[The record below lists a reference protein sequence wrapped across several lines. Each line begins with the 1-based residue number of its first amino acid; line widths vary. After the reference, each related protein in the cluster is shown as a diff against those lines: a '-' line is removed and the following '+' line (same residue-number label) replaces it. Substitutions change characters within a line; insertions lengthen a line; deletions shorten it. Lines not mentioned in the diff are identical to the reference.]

1 LMIYIFL
8 LQKIYRKNSTFQLY
22 MILNILERKE
32 MLKILKW
39 KWKNLKSPKLTNTN
53 NEVDYFALNNE
64 LNIPKDGKIQIDK
77 DREAVKR
84 YFLDYVNPNTVFFH
98 SIEEKLD
105 YLVEN
110 EYIKVE
116 LLSKYSPIF
125 IKTLFKRAY
134 AKKFRFKTFMGAY
147 KFYSQYAMKTKDGT
161 RFLERYEDRIVFNA
175 LELADGE
182 TILARD
188 LVDEMISRRYQPA
201 TPTFI
206 NAGRVK
212 GGEKVSCF
220 LLTVDDSMN
229 SIGRTINSALQLSKI
244 GGGVGISLTDVRAK
258 GDQIQGM
265 EGMADGVVPI
275 MKILE
280 DSFSYANQLG
290 ARDGA
295 GVAYL
300 SIFHPDVVDF
310 LSVRKENADE
320 KVRIKTLSL
329 GLTVPDKFYELIKN
343 NSDMY
348 LFSPYDIK
356 KEYGIEMSG
365 IDITAEYDN
374 MVNNPRIKKSKIK
387 ARELETEISNLQNE
401 SGYPYIINIDTANN
415 ANHINGRIR
424 MSNLCVEIMQVQEP
438 SIVNNDQTYEYLGTD
453 VSCNLGSTNIA
464 NLMESPDF
472 GKSVT
477 TMLKALS
484 HVSDSSNIDVVPSIK
499 NGNDKYHAVGLGA
512 MNLHGYLAKN
522 GIAYGS
528 PESIEFTDIYFM
540 LLNYWTLVASH
551 ELALNSG
558 ETFYEF
564 EKSGYADGSYFESYR
579 KNIKTEDQIESDI
592 VKELFKDILIP
603 SMKSWEI
610 LMENISK
617 YGLYNSYRLAVAPT
631 GSISYVNEATASI
644 HPIIQKIE
652 DRVEG
657 KRGKVYYPAPYLEDG
672 ALQYYESAYDIDQR
686 KIIDIYATA
695 QKHVDQ
701 GLSMTLF
708 TSSEFKE
715 GMYEWKTDDKYGN
728 KKTTRDLN
736 ILRNYAWKKGMKSVY
751 YIRTFTSDG
760 DEVGSVNEC
769 VNCSI

>member
-1 LMIYIFL
+1 
-8 LQKIYRKNSTFQLY
+8 
-22 MILNILERKE
+22 
-32 MLKILKW
+32 MLKILKG

-110 EYIKVE
+110 EYIKAE
-116 LLSKYSPIF
+116 LLSKYAPIF

-175 LELADGE
+175 LELADGQ
-182 TILARD
+182 TSLARD

-558 ETFYEF
+558 ETFYGF
-564 EKSGYADGSYFESYR
+564 KKSGYADGSYFESYR

-657 KRGKVYYPAPYLEDG
+657 KRGKVYYPAPYLEEG

-686 KIIDIYATA
+686 KIIDVYATA

>member
-1 LMIYIFL
+1 
-8 LQKIYRKNSTFQLY
+8 
-22 MILNILERKE
+22 
-32 MLKILKW
+32 
-39 KWKNLKSPKLTNTN
+39 
-53 NEVDYFALNNE
+53 
-64 LNIPKDGKIQIDK
+64 
-77 DREAVKR
+77 
-84 YFLDYVNPNTVFFH
+84 
-98 SIEEKLD
+98 
-105 YLVEN
+105 
-110 EYIKVE
+110 
-116 LLSKYSPIF
+116 
-125 IKTLFKRAY
+125 
-134 AKKFRFKTFMGAY
+134 
-147 KFYSQYAMKTKDGT
+147 
-161 RFLERYEDRIVFNA
+161 
-175 LELADGE
+175 
-182 TILARD
+182 
-188 LVDEMISRRYQPA
+188 
-201 TPTFI
+201 
-206 NAGRVK
+206 
-212 GGEKVSCF
+212 
-220 LLTVDDSMN
+220 MN

-343 NSDMY
+343 DSDMY

-558 ETFYEF
+558 ETFYGF
-564 EKSGYADGSYFESYR
+564 KKSGYADGSYFESYR

-657 KRGKVYYPAPYLEDG
+657 KRGKVYYPAPYLEEG

-686 KIIDIYATA
+686 KIIDVYATA

>member
-1 LMIYIFL
+1 M
-8 LQKIYRKNSTFQLY
+8 
-22 MILNILERKE
+22 
-32 MLKILKW
+32 
-39 KWKNLKSPKLTNTN
+39 
-53 NEVDYFALNNE
+53 
-64 LNIPKDGKIQIDK
+64 GKM
-77 DREAVKR
+77 
-84 YFLDYVNPNTVFFH
+84 VN
-98 SIEEKLD
+98 
-105 YLVEN
+105 
-110 EYIKVE
+110 
-116 LLSKYSPIF
+116 
-125 IKTLFKRAY
+125 
-134 AKKFRFKTFMGAY
+134 
-147 KFYSQYAMKTKDGT
+147 
-161 RFLERYEDRIVFNA
+161 
-175 LELADGE
+175 
-182 TILARD
+182 
-188 LVDEMISRRYQPA
+188 
-201 TPTFI
+201 
-206 NAGRVK
+206 
-212 GGEKVSCF
+212 
-220 LLTVDDSMN
+220 
-229 SIGRTINSALQLSKI
+229 
-244 GGGVGISLTDVRAK
+244 LTDVRAK

-472 GKSVT
+472 GKSVI

-551 ELALNSG
+551 ELALNSC
-558 ETFYEF
+558 EEFYEF

-603 SMKSWEI
+603 SMKRWEI

-657 KRGKVYYPAPYLEDG
+657 KRGKVYYPAPYLEEG

-686 KIIDIYATA
+686 KIIDVYATA

>member
-1 LMIYIFL
+1 
-8 LQKIYRKNSTFQLY
+8 
-22 MILNILERKE
+22 
-32 MLKILKW
+32 MLKILKG

-110 EYIKVE
+110 EYIKAE
-116 LLSKYSPIF
+116 LLSKYAPIF

-175 LELADGE
+175 LELADGQ
-182 TILARD
+182 TSLARD

-558 ETFYEF
+558 ETFYGF
-564 EKSGYADGSYFESYR
+564 KKSGYADGSYFESYR

-617 YGLYNSYRLAVAPT
+617 YGLYNALNLAPSYREM
-631 GSISYVNEATASI
+631 G
-644 HPIIQKIE
+644 
-652 DRVEG
+652 
-657 KRGKVYYPAPYLEDG
+657 
-672 ALQYYESAYDIDQR
+672 
-686 KIIDIYATA
+686 
-695 QKHVDQ
+695 
-701 GLSMTLF
+701 
-708 TSSEFKE
+708 
-715 GMYEWKTDDKYGN
+715 
-728 KKTTRDLN
+728 
-736 ILRNYAWKKGMKSVY
+736 
-751 YIRTFTSDG
+751 
-760 DEVGSVNEC
+760 
-769 VNCSI
+769 

>member
-1 LMIYIFL
+1 
-8 LQKIYRKNSTFQLY
+8 
-22 MILNILERKE
+22 
-32 MLKILKW
+32 
-39 KWKNLKSPKLTNTN
+39 
-53 NEVDYFALNNE
+53 
-64 LNIPKDGKIQIDK
+64 
-77 DREAVKR
+77 
-84 YFLDYVNPNTVFFH
+84 
-98 SIEEKLD
+98 
-105 YLVEN
+105 
-110 EYIKVE
+110 
-116 LLSKYSPIF
+116 
-125 IKTLFKRAY
+125 
-134 AKKFRFKTFMGAY
+134 
-147 KFYSQYAMKTKDGT
+147 
-161 RFLERYEDRIVFNA
+161 
-175 LELADGE
+175 
-182 TILARD
+182 
-188 LVDEMISRRYQPA
+188 
-201 TPTFI
+201 
-206 NAGRVK
+206 
-212 GGEKVSCF
+212 
-220 LLTVDDSMN
+220 MN

-343 NSDMY
+343 DSDMY

-484 HVSDSSNIDVVPSIK
+484 HVSDSSNIDVVPTIK

-522 GIAYGS
+522 GIMYGS

-540 LLNYWTLVASH
+540 LLNYWTLVASND
-551 ELALNSG
+551 LAIDKYES
-558 ETFYEF
+558 FYGF
-564 EKSGYADGSYFESYR
+564 QKSGYADGSYFESY
-579 KNIKTEDQIESDI
+579 KENIKTRDQIESNI
-592 VKELFKDILIP
+592 VRELFKDIHIP
-603 SMKSWEI
+603 SINNWDNLAASVAE
-610 LMENISK
+610 
-617 YGLYNSYRLAVAPT
+617 YGLYNAYRLAVAPT

-657 KRGKVYYPAPYLEDG
+657 KRGKVYYPAPYLEEG

-686 KIIDIYATA
+686 KIIDVYATA

>member
-1 LMIYIFL
+1 
-8 LQKIYRKNSTFQLY
+8 
-22 MILNILERKE
+22 

>member
-1 LMIYIFL
+1 M
-8 LQKIYRKNSTFQLY
+8 
-22 MILNILERKE
+22 
-32 MLKILKW
+32 
-39 KWKNLKSPKLTNTN
+39 
-53 NEVDYFALNNE
+53 
-64 LNIPKDGKIQIDK
+64 GKM
-77 DREAVKR
+77 
-84 YFLDYVNPNTVFFH
+84 VN
-98 SIEEKLD
+98 
-105 YLVEN
+105 
-110 EYIKVE
+110 
-116 LLSKYSPIF
+116 
-125 IKTLFKRAY
+125 
-134 AKKFRFKTFMGAY
+134 
-147 KFYSQYAMKTKDGT
+147 
-161 RFLERYEDRIVFNA
+161 
-175 LELADGE
+175 
-182 TILARD
+182 
-188 LVDEMISRRYQPA
+188 
-201 TPTFI
+201 
-206 NAGRVK
+206 
-212 GGEKVSCF
+212 
-220 LLTVDDSMN
+220 
-229 SIGRTINSALQLSKI
+229 
-244 GGGVGISLTDVRAK
+244 LTDVRAK

-343 NSDMY
+343 DSDMY

-558 ETFYEF
+558 ETFYGF
-564 EKSGYADGSYFESYR
+564 KKSGYADGSYFESYR

-617 YGLYNSYRLAVAPT
+617 YGLYNAYRLAVAPT

-657 KRGKVYYPAPYLEDG
+657 KRGKVYYPAPYLEEG

-686 KIIDIYATA
+686 KIIDVYATA

-769 VNCSI
+769 LNCSI

>member
-1 LMIYIFL
+1 
-8 LQKIYRKNSTFQLY
+8 
-22 MILNILERKE
+22 

-657 KRGKVYYPAPYLEDG
+657 KRGKVYYPAPYLEEG

-686 KIIDIYATA
+686 KIIDVYATA

>member
-1 LMIYIFL
+1 
-8 LQKIYRKNSTFQLY
+8 
-22 MILNILERKE
+22 
-32 MLKILKW
+32 MLKILKG

-110 EYIKVE
+110 EYIKAE
-116 LLSKYSPIF
+116 LLSKYTPIF

-182 TILARD
+182 TSLARD

-206 NAGRVK
+206 NAGRVN

-551 ELALNSG
+551 KLALNSC

-657 KRGKVYYPAPYLEDG
+657 KRGKVYYPAPYLEEG

-686 KIIDIYATA
+686 KIIDVYATA

>member
-1 LMIYIFL
+1 
-8 LQKIYRKNSTFQLY
+8 
-22 MILNILERKE
+22 
-32 MLKILKW
+32 
-39 KWKNLKSPKLTNTN
+39 
-53 NEVDYFALNNE
+53 
-64 LNIPKDGKIQIDK
+64 
-77 DREAVKR
+77 
-84 YFLDYVNPNTVFFH
+84 
-98 SIEEKLD
+98 
-105 YLVEN
+105 
-110 EYIKVE
+110 
-116 LLSKYSPIF
+116 
-125 IKTLFKRAY
+125 
-134 AKKFRFKTFMGAY
+134 
-147 KFYSQYAMKTKDGT
+147 
-161 RFLERYEDRIVFNA
+161 
-175 LELADGE
+175 
-182 TILARD
+182 
-188 LVDEMISRRYQPA
+188 
-201 TPTFI
+201 
-206 NAGRVK
+206 
-212 GGEKVSCF
+212 
-220 LLTVDDSMN
+220 MN

-244 GGGVGISLTDVRAK
+244 GGGVGTSLTDVRAK

-472 GKSVT
+472 GKSVI

-551 ELALNSG
+551 ELALNSC
-558 ETFYEF
+558 EEFYEF
-564 EKSGYADGSYFESYR
+564 EKSGYADGSYFESYH

-592 VKELFKDILIP
+592 VRELFKDILIP

-617 YGLYNSYRLAVAPT
+617 YGLYNAYRLAVAPT

-657 KRGKVYYPAPYLEDG
+657 KRGKVYYPAPYLEEG

-686 KIIDIYATA
+686 KIIDVYATA

>member
-1 LMIYIFL
+1 
-8 LQKIYRKNSTFQLY
+8 
-22 MILNILERKE
+22 
-32 MLKILKW
+32 MLKILKG

-64 LNIPKDGKIQIDK
+64 LNIPKDEKIQIDK

-110 EYIKVE
+110 EYIKAE

-182 TILARD
+182 TSLARD

-343 NSDMY
+343 DSDMY

-365 IDITAEYDN
+365 IDITTEYDN

-617 YGLYNSYRLAVAPT
+617 YGLYNAYRLAVAPT

-657 KRGKVYYPAPYLEDG
+657 KRGKVYYPAPYLEEG

-686 KIIDIYATA
+686 KIIDVYATA

>member
-1 LMIYIFL
+1 
-8 LQKIYRKNSTFQLY
+8 
-22 MILNILERKE
+22 
-32 MLKILKW
+32 
-39 KWKNLKSPKLTNTN
+39 
-53 NEVDYFALNNE
+53 
-64 LNIPKDGKIQIDK
+64 
-77 DREAVKR
+77 
-84 YFLDYVNPNTVFFH
+84 
-98 SIEEKLD
+98 
-105 YLVEN
+105 
-110 EYIKVE
+110 
-116 LLSKYSPIF
+116 
-125 IKTLFKRAY
+125 
-134 AKKFRFKTFMGAY
+134 
-147 KFYSQYAMKTKDGT
+147 
-161 RFLERYEDRIVFNA
+161 
-175 LELADGE
+175 
-182 TILARD
+182 
-188 LVDEMISRRYQPA
+188 
-201 TPTFI
+201 
-206 NAGRVK
+206 
-212 GGEKVSCF
+212 
-220 LLTVDDSMN
+220 MN

-592 VKELFKDILIP
+592 VKELFKDIIIP

-617 YGLYNSYRLAVAPT
+617 YGLRNSYRLAVAPT

-657 KRGKVYYPAPYLEDG
+657 KRGKVYYPAPYLEEG

-686 KIIDIYATA
+686 KIIDVYATA

>member
-1 LMIYIFL
+1 
-8 LQKIYRKNSTFQLY
+8 
-22 MILNILERKE
+22 
-32 MLKILKW
+32 MLKILKR
-39 KWKNLKSPKLTNTN
+39 KWKNLKSPKLNNAN

-77 DREAVKR
+77 DREAVKK
-84 YFLDYVNPNTVFFH
+84 YFLDFVNPNTVFFH

-105 YLVEN
+105 YLTEN
-110 EYIKVE
+110 DYIKKE
-116 LLSKYSPIF
+116 LLDKYTPTFVKI
-125 IKTLFKRAY
+125 LFKQAY
-134 AKKFRFKTFMGAY
+134 DKKFRFKTFMGAY
-147 KFYSQYAMKTKDGT
+147 KFYSQYALKTKDGA

-182 TILARD
+182 TLLARD

-206 NAGRVK
+206 NSGRVK

-265 EGMADGVVPI
+265 DGMADGVVPI

-295 GVAYL
+295 GVTYL
-300 SIFHPDVVDF
+300 SIFHPDIVDF

-329 GLTVPDKFYELIKN
+329 GLTVPDKFYELVKT
-343 NSDMY
+343 NSEMY

-365 IDITAEYDN
+365 LDITAEYDN

-401 SGYPYIINIDTANN
+401 SGYPYIINIDTANR
-415 ANHINGRIR
+415 ANQVDGKIR

-453 VSCNLGSTNIA
+453 ISCNLGSTNIA
-464 NLMESPDF
+464 NMMDSPDF
-472 GKSVT
+472 GKSVRV
-477 TMLKALS
+477 MLKALS
-484 HVSDSSNIDVVPSIK
+484 HVSDSSNIDVVPTIK

-522 GIAYGS
+522 GIMYGS

-540 LLNYWTLVASH
+540 LLNYWTLVASND
-551 ELALNSG
+551 LAVDKYES
-558 ETFYEF
+558 FYGF
-564 EKSGYADGSYFESYR
+564 QKSGYADGSYFESY
-579 KNIKTEDQIESDI
+579 KENIKTRDQIESNI
-592 VKELFKDILIP
+592 VRELFKDIHIP
-603 SMKSWEI
+603 SINNWDNLAASVAE
-610 LMENISK
+610 
-617 YGLYNSYRLAVAPT
+617 YGLYNAYRLAVAPT

-686 KIIDIYATA
+686 KIIDVYATA

-715 GMYEWKTDDKYGN
+715 GMYEWKTDEKYGN

-751 YIRTFTSDG
+751 YIRTFTADG
-760 DEVGSVNEC
+760 DEIGSVNDC

>member
-1 LMIYIFL
+1 
-8 LQKIYRKNSTFQLY
+8 
-22 MILNILERKE
+22 
-32 MLKILKW
+32 MLKILKG

-110 EYIKVE
+110 EYIKAE
-116 LLSKYSPIF
+116 LLSKYAPIF

-175 LELADGE
+175 LELADGQ
-182 TILARD
+182 TSLARD

-657 KRGKVYYPAPYLEDG
+657 KRGKVYYPAPYLEEG

-686 KIIDIYATA
+686 KIIDVYATA